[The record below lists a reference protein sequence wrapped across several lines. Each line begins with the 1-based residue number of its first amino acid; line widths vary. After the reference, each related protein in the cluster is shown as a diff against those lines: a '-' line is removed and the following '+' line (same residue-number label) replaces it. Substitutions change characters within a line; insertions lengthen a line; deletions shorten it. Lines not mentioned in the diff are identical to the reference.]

1 MYTRAYGKAALYA
14 AVGIAILSLIVA
26 AYAVSQT
33 AKPEPKATATANVP
47 KTVKVPAPG
56 LHYIEAGWIY
66 VDRPALVQVSVNS
79 SLTWIRLGEYWAQG
93 PTAVFSLGAGN
104 YTLGIVAEVKNG
116 TTLKIDVRVST

>member
-1 MYTRAYGKAALYA
+1 MSTYARGKLAALYA

-26 AYAVSQT
+26 AYAVSQI
-33 AKPEPKATATANVP
+33 PRLEKATATVNVA
-47 KTVKVPAPG
+47 KAVKVPAPG
-56 LHYIEAGWIY
+56 LHYIEAGWVY

-104 YTLGIVAEVKNG
+104 YTLGIVAEVRNG